1 MTSQRTAGSGLE
13 AKYSVHETGP
23 RIEQFL
29 RQIITNGEFELEFA
43 IEPGDQSNPDFENP
57 DLIVKFNGADVD
69 LLLANR
75 AELLLALELVTQEA
89 LRIHSDDH
97 SRISFDANDYRALR
111 IEELRMSALAAAEK
125 VKRTGAPFRFNP
137 MNSRERR
144 VLHIALRNETELR
157 SESAG
162 AGPFRHVV
170 VYPAGMA
177 SLPDPPPPPFGGHHD
192 RGGDR
197 GGNRDRDRGRGGDR
211 HGGGG
216 GRDRRPG
223 GPRRPPSNRTEIIEP
238 QIIELKETRLSR
250 SPRLPAVA
258 GSGLSGFPGRRC
270 FTSLANWSFYAAS
283 CVRGM
288 PPSASCTTEKAAWWM
303 RL

>member
-1 MTSQRTAGSGLE
+1 MNPKFSME
-13 AKYSVHETGP
+13 ETGP
-23 RIEQFL
+23 RLGRFL
-29 RQIITNGEFELEFA
+29 RQIIADADFELQFT
-43 IEPGDQSNPDFENP
+43 IEPGDHSNPDFENP
-57 DLIVKFNGADVD
+57 DLLVKFTGDDVD
-69 LLLANR
+69 LLLSNR

-89 LRIHSDDH
+89 LRLHSDDH

-111 IEELRMSALAAAEK
+111 IEELRMSAMAAAEK
-125 VKRTGAPFRFNP
+125 VKRGGAPFRFNP

-144 VLHIALRNETELR
+144 VLHIALRNESELR

-177 SLPDPPPPPFGGHHD
+177 SLPDPPPPPFSGHRDHGGD

-211 HGGGG
+211 RPGGG

-223 GPRRPPSNRTEIIEP
+223 GPRRPPR
-238 QIIELKETRLSR
+238 
-250 SPRLPAVA
+250 
-258 GSGLSGFPGRRC
+258 
-270 FTSLANWSFYAAS
+270 
-283 CVRGM
+283 
-288 PPSASCTTEKAAWWM
+288 
-303 RL
+303 